1 MALAL
6 ALTLTLALALT
17 LTLPLTLALAQPL
30 LQAGEGRRLRWV
42 HDLGRQPERGDHP
55 LALGSGLGP
64 GLGSGIRLWL
74 AGHGRGANLSHVPEP
89 LP

>member
-6 ALTLTLALALT
+6 ALTLTQTLALALT

-55 LALGSGLGP
+55 LALGSGLGR

-74 AGHGRGANLSHVPEP
+74 CANSRHVPEP
-89 LP
+89 LPSP